1 MTERPASGQ
10 PMSRRMTRDPKF
22 AAIYSEHA
30 AHVWRL
36 ARHFGVPPEQLHDVA
51 QEVWVSVFRQLESL
65 DLSRPLK
72 PWLTAVVWNHV
83 RHLRRGYARHMRKA
97 QALTDAEAVRGG
109 AEEPM
114 SRSEAVWTLEMLL
127 SELPA
132 DQREVLL
139 LCDGEGLSAPEVS
152 EALGAPLNTV
162 YSRLRLARRRCQAFA
177 ATLGAAGW
185 ALLIQRHCVE
195 LGPAPGEL
203 ERLGTA
209 LGSPMAS
216 APAAVGAATGPRS
229 WLGAAALVGSVVA
242 AGALAAGLWQMH
254 ESREAAAAEP
264 AAGGEVA
271 SPEVNPG
278 VVGRGAAATGEGPSG
293 LGEVPEAAATGE
305 GPSGVGEV
313 PEAAGA
319 VGASE
324 VVPGVVPEAA
334 GETAGEEVAPAIAPA
349 PAPRRAARRPAPAPA
364 SPPAP
369 VEDAA
374 TARRNSLAAE
384 HRILDQAKAALAAGN
399 TSLALSLLDEHRRDF
414 PRSPSADIRDL
425 MRVRIHCGKGN
436 AAAAKAVA
444 EQYPGDP
451 QFAALMRRC
460 D

>member
-1 MTERPASGQ
+1 
-10 PMSRRMTRDPKF
+10 MTRDPKF

-109 AEEPM
+109 GEEPM

-195 LGPAPGEL
+195 QGPSPGEL
-203 ERLGTA
+203 EGLGRA

-216 APAAVGAATGPRS
+216 VPAAVGAATGPRS
-229 WLGAAALVGSVVA
+229 WLGAAALVASVVA
-242 AGALAAGLWQMH
+242 AAALAAGLWQMH

-264 AAGGEVA
+264 AAGVEAVLPVDA
-271 SPEVNPG
+271 EAF
-278 VVGRGAAATGEGPSG
+278 GRGPAEAAPGPSG
-293 LGEVPEAAATGE
+293 GAVEN
-305 GPSGVGEV
+305 VGETGAAV
-313 PEAAGA
+313 AAAGA
-319 VGASE
+319 TAAA
-324 VVPGVVPEAA
+324 PKAA
-334 GETAGEEVAPAIAPA
+334 GETGTASEAVAPAVAPA
-349 PAPRRAARRPAPAPA
+349 PTPRRAARRPAPAPA
-364 SPPAP
+364 SPAPP
-369 VEDAA
+369 VEDVAA
-374 TARRNSLAAE
+374 SRRNSLAAE
-384 HRILDQAKAALAAGN
+384 HRILDEAKAALAAGN

-425 MRVRIHCGKGN
+425 LRVRIHCGKGN

-451 QFAALMRRC
+451 QFSALMRRC
-460 D
+460 E

>member
-1 MTERPASGQ
+1 
-10 PMSRRMTRDPKF
+10 MSRRMTRDPKF

-109 AEEPM
+109 GEEPM

-195 LGPAPGEL
+195 QGPSPGEL
-203 ERLGTA
+203 EGLSTA

-216 APAAVGAATGPRS
+216 VPAAVGAATGPRS
-229 WLGAAALVGSVVA
+229 WLGAAALVASVVA

-254 ESREAAAAEP
+254 DSREAAAEP
-264 AAGGEVA
+264 AAGVEA
-271 SPEVNPG
+271 APPEEMFI
-278 VVGRGAAATGEGPSG
+278 RGAIDEVPSG
-293 LGEVPEAAATGE
+293 A
-305 GPSGVGEV
+305 
-313 PEAAGA
+313 A
-319 VGASE
+319 VGAAS
-324 VVPGVVPEAA
+324 GDARVVPEAGAASGDA
-334 GETAGEEVAPAIAPA
+334 GVVPQAVGEAGAVIEEVAPAVVPA
-349 PAPRRAARRPAPAPA
+349 PAPRRAARRSAPAPV
-364 SPPAP
+364 SPAP
-369 VEDAA
+369 PVEEVAA
-374 TARRNSLAAE
+374 SRRNSLAAE
-384 HRILDQAKAALAAGN
+384 HRILDEAKAALAAGN

-451 QFAALMRRC
+451 QFSALMRRC

>member
-1 MTERPASGQ
+1 
-10 PMSRRMTRDPKF
+10 MSRRMTRDPKF

-109 AEEPM
+109 GEEPM

-195 LGPAPGEL
+195 LGPSPGEL

-209 LGSPMAS
+209 LGSPMAG

-229 WLGAAALVGSVVA
+229 WLGAAALVASVVA
-242 AGALAAGLWQMH
+242 AGALAAGLWQMQ

-264 AAGGEVA
+264 AAGAEWRRRWMRRC
-271 SPEVNPG
+271 S
-278 VVGRGAAATGEGPSG
+278 GAG
-293 LGEVPEAAATGE
+293 
-305 GPSGVGEV
+305 
-313 PEAAGA
+313 
-319 VGASE
+319 
-324 VVPGVVPEAA
+324 
-334 GETAGEEVAPAIAPA
+334 
-349 PAPRRAARRPAPAPA
+349 PRRRAVRRSGRLRGPRKTWVSRRARRPGASQGLRRPRRRARRPRAPPGFRRLAGRRSRRSRLRWCPLRRRVARPGGRRLRPRVRRRRSRTRRRRGATAWPRSTGSSTRPRPRSLPATRVWRCRCSTSTAATSRAVPAP
-364 SPPAP
+364 
-369 VEDAA
+369 
-374 TARRNSLAAE
+374 
-384 HRILDQAKAALAAGN
+384 I
-399 TSLALSLLDEHRRDF
+399 
-414 PRSPSADIRDL
+414 SAI
-425 MRVRIHCGKGN
+425 
-436 AAAAKAVA
+436 
-444 EQYPGDP
+444 
-451 QFAALMRRC
+451 
-460 D
+460 

>member
-1 MTERPASGQ
+1 
-10 PMSRRMTRDPKF
+10 MTRDPKF

-109 AEEPM
+109 GEEPM

-185 ALLIQRHCVE
+185 ALLIQRRCVE
-195 LGPAPGEL
+195 QGPSPGEL

-209 LGSPMAS
+209 LGSPMAG

-229 WLGAAALVGSVVA
+229 WLGAAALVASVAA
-242 AGALAAGLWQMH
+242 AGALAAGLWQMQ

-264 AAGGEVA
+264 AAGVEVA
-271 SPEVNPG
+271 PAEDVG
-278 VVGRGAAATGEGPSG
+278 VFGRGAEAGAASGAAEDVGETASGAARGPAGAPEAGAASEAATGPAG
-293 LGEVPEAAATGE
+293 VPEA
-305 GPSGVGEV
+305 S
-313 PEAAGA
+313 EAAL
-319 VGASE
+319 
-324 VVPGVVPEAA
+324 
-334 GETAGEEVAPAIAPA
+334 EEVAPAVVPA
-349 PAPRRAARRPAPAPA
+349 PAPRRAARRPAAPPA
-364 SPPAP
+364 SPPPP
-369 VEDAA
+369 VEDVAA
-374 TARRNSLAAE
+374 SRRNSLAAE
-384 HRILDQAKAALAAGN
+384 HRILDEAKAALAAGN

-451 QFAALMRRC
+451 QFSALMRRC

>member
-1 MTERPASGQ
+1 
-10 PMSRRMTRDPKF
+10 MSRRMTRDPKF

-109 AEEPM
+109 GEEPM
-114 SRSEAVWTLEMLL
+114 SRSEAVWTLERLL

-195 LGPAPGEL
+195 QGPSPGEL
-203 ERLGTA
+203 EGLSTA

-216 APAAVGAATGPRS
+216 VPAAVGAATGPRS
-229 WLGAAALVGSVVA
+229 WLGAAALVASVVA

-254 ESREAAAAEP
+254 DSREAAAAEP
-264 AAGGEVA
+264 AAKVEAAPPEEVLI
-271 SPEVNPG
+271 
-278 VVGRGAAATGEGPSG
+278 RGAIDEVPSG
-293 LGEVPEAAATGE
+293 A
-305 GPSGVGEV
+305 
-313 PEAAGA
+313 A
-319 VGASE
+319 VGAAS
-324 VVPGVVPEAA
+324 GDARVVPEAGAASGDA
-334 GETAGEEVAPAIAPA
+334 GVVPQAVGEAGAVIEEVAPAVVPA
-349 PAPRRAARRPAPAPA
+349 PAPRRAARRSAPAPV
-364 SPPAP
+364 SPAP
-369 VEDAA
+369 PVEEVAA
-374 TARRNSLAAE
+374 SRRNSLAAE
-384 HRILDQAKAALAAGN
+384 HRILDEAKAALAAGN

-451 QFAALMRRC
+451 QFSALMRRC